1 VNQISLREQ
10 KEAAAVPL
18 SRELLIDGKDVPAAS
33 GRTTVDVNPY
43 TGEVYATVAAA
54 GPEDV
59 RRAVDAAEAAFPAW
73 AELAPFARR
82 AIFLKAADLLDARGE
97 QVAEIMA
104 HEAGGTRPWAYFNV
118 ALAAN
123 ILREAAAAITAPRGE
138 VLSAQ
143 EAGALGLAVREPLG
157 VVAAFAPW
165 NAPVILGVRAVAAP
179 LAAGNTVVVK
189 PSEDAPIAC
198 ALFVA
203 DVLREAGLP
212 DGVLNVVTNAREDA
226 AEIAEALI
234 GDERVRAVNFTGSTG
249 VGRAIGELAARHLTP
264 AVLEL
269 GGKNAV
275 IVLDDA
281 DVDYAVDAV
290 TFSVFMNAGQICM
303 SGDRILVHASL
314 AEEFTRKFTAKVA
327 SLRAGD
333 PAHPQTVIGPLV
345 STSAAQRVAGL
356 VQDAVAKGAEVLVG
370 GEPEGSV
377 HPATV
382 LTGVPKDAELY
393 YTESFGP
400 VCVLQTFTD
409 DDTAVSL
416 ANDTD
421 NGLTCGI
428 ITENATRGLAV
439 ARRIRT
445 GIVHI
450 NDQSVADEPHAPFG
464 GVKASGYGRFGG
476 RWGIEAFSNTRW
488 VTIATQHAHY
498 PF

>member
-1 VNQISLREQ
+1 MPITRDLF
-10 KEAAAVPL
+10 
-18 SRELLIDGKDVPAAS
+18 IGGKDVPAAS
-33 GRTTVDVNPY
+33 GRTEDVIDPY
-43 TGEVYATVAAA
+43 TSEVYATVAAA

-59 RRAVDAAEAAFPAW
+59 RRAVDAAEAAFPQW
-73 AELAPFARR
+73 AALAPFARR

-97 QVAEIMA
+97 QVAELMA
-104 HEAGGTRPWAYFNV
+104 REAGGTRPWAYFNV
-118 ALAAN
+118 MLAAN

-198 ALFVA
+198 GLLVA

-212 DGVLNVVTNAREDA
+212 DGVLNVVTNARADA
-226 AEIAEALI
+226 AEIAETLI
-234 GDERVRAVNFTGSTG
+234 ADERVRAVNFTGSTG
-249 VGRAIGELAARHLTP
+249 VGRIIGTHAASHLKP

-275 IVLDDA
+275 LVLADA

-303 SGDRILVHASL
+303 SGDRILVHESL
-314 AEEFTRKFTAKVA
+314 AEEFTAKFTAKVA
-327 SLRAGD
+327 SLKAGD
-333 PAHPQTVIGPLV
+333 PGDPHTVVGPLV
-345 STSAAQRVAGL
+345 TAQAAQRVAGL
-356 VQDAVAKGAEVLVG
+356 VKDAVAKGATVLTGG
-370 GEPEGSV
+370 GEPEGAV

-382 LTGVPKDAELY
+382 LTDVPKHADLY
-393 YTESFGP
+393 YAEAFGP
-400 VCVLQTFTD
+400 VCVIETFAD
-409 DDTAVSL
+409 DDTAVAV

-428 ITENATRGLAV
+428 ITENATHGLAV

-450 NDQSVADEPHAPFG
+450 NDQSVADEPQAPFG
-464 GVKASGYGRFGG
+464 GAKASGYGRFGG

-488 VTIATQHAHY
+488 VTIATQQAHY

>member
-1 VNQISLREQ
+1 MPIT
-10 KEAAAVPL
+10 
-18 SRELLIDGKDVPAAS
+18 RELFIGGKDEPAAS
-33 GRTTVDVNPY
+33 GRRAEDVNPY

-54 GPEDV
+54 GTEDV
-59 RRAVDAAEAAFPAW
+59 RRAVDAAEAAFPEW
-73 AELAPFARR
+73 AALAPFARR
-82 AIFLKAADLLDARGE
+82 AILLKAADLLDGKGD
-97 QVAEIMA
+97 QVAELMA
-104 HEAGGTRPWAYFNV
+104 HEAGGTRPWAHFNV
-118 ALAAN
+118 YLAAN
-123 ILREAAAAITAPRGE
+123 MLREAAAAVTAPRGE
-138 VLSAQ
+138 VLTSQ
-143 EAGALGLAVREPLG
+143 EQGALGLAVREPVG

-189 PSEDAPIAC
+189 ASEDAPIAC

-234 GDERVRAVNFTGSTG
+234 ADERVRAVNFTGSTN
-249 VGRAIGELAARHLTP
+249 VGRIIGEHAARHLKP

-269 GGKNAV
+269 GGKNSV

-303 SGDRILVHASL
+303 SGDRILVHESL
-314 AEEFTRKFTAKVA
+314 AEEFTRKFTAKTA
-327 SLRAGD
+327 SLQAGD
-333 PAHPQTVIGPLV
+333 PNHPHTVVGPLV
-345 STSAAQRVAGL
+345 AASAAQRVAAL
-356 VQDAVAKGAEVLVG
+356 VEDAVAKGAKVLTG
-370 GEPEGSV
+370 GGKPEGAV

-382 LTGVPKDAELY
+382 LTDVPKDAEIY
-393 YTESFGP
+393 HAEAFGP
-400 VCVLQTFTD
+400 VCVVETFLD
-409 DDTAVSL
+409 DAAAVAV
-416 ANDTD
+416 ANDTE

-428 ITENATRGLAV
+428 ITENATHGLAV
-439 ARRIRT
+439 ARGIRT

-450 NDQSVADEPHAPFG
+450 NDQSVADEPQAPFG
-464 GVKASGYGRFGG
+464 GFKASGYGRFGG

-488 VTIATQHAHY
+488 VTIATQQAHY

>member
-1 VNQISLREQ
+1 MPIT
-10 KEAAAVPL
+10 
-18 SRELLIDGKDVPAAS
+18 RELLIGGKDVPAAS
-33 GRTTVDVNPY
+33 GRTAEDLNPY

-59 RRAVDAAEAAFPAW
+59 RRAVDAADAAFEEW
-73 AELAPFARR
+73 AALAPFARR
-82 AIFLKAADLLDARGE
+82 AILLKAADLLEGKGD
-97 QVAEIMA
+97 QVAELMA
-104 HEAGGTRPWAYFNV
+104 GEAGGTRPWAYFNV

-123 ILREAAAAITAPRGE
+123 MLREAAAAVTAPRGE
-138 VLSAQ
+138 VLTAQ
-143 EAGALGLAVREPLG
+143 EQGALGLAVREPVG

-189 PSEDAPIAC
+189 ASEDAPLAC
-198 ALFVA
+198 GLFVA

-212 DGVLNVVTNAREDA
+212 DGVLNVITNDRADA

-234 GDERVRAVNFTGSTG
+234 ADERVRAVNFTGSTN
-249 VGRAIGELAARHLTP
+249 VGRIIGEHAARHLKP

-275 IVLDDA
+275 IVLADA

-303 SGDRILVHASL
+303 SGDRILVHESL
-314 AEEFTRKFTAKVA
+314 AEEFTRKFAAKTA
-327 SLRAGD
+327 SLPSGD
-333 PAHPQTVIGPLV
+333 PSDPHTVVGPLV
-345 STSAAQRVAGL
+345 AASAAQRVARL
-356 VQDAVAKGAEVLVG
+356 VEDAVAKGAKVLTGG
-370 GEPEGSV
+370 GEPDGAV

-382 LTGVPKDAELY
+382 LTDVPKDAELY
-393 YTESFGP
+393 HAEAFGP
-400 VCVLQTFTD
+400 VCVVETFAD
-409 DDTAVSL
+409 DAAAVAV

-428 ITENATRGLAV
+428 ITENATHGLAV
-439 ARRIRT
+439 ARRVRT

-450 NDQSVADEPHAPFG
+450 NDQSVADEPQAPFG
-464 GVKASGYGRFGG
+464 GFKASGYGRFGG

-488 VTIATQHAHY
+488 VTIATQQAHY

>member
-1 VNQISLREQ
+1 MTIARG
-10 KEAAAVPL
+10 
-18 SRELLIDGKDVPAAS
+18 LLIGGKDVPAAS
-33 GRTTVDVNPY
+33 GRTTQDVNPY
-43 TGEVYATVAAA
+43 TGQVYATVAAA

-59 RRAVDAAEAAFPAW
+59 KRAVDAADTAFEEWAA
-73 AELAPFARR
+73 LAPFARR
-82 AIFLKAADLLDARGE
+82 AVLLKAADLLDARGE
-97 QVAEIMA
+97 QVAGVMA
-104 HEAGGTRPWAYFNV
+104 QEAGGTRPWAYFNV

-123 ILREAAAAITAPRGE
+123 ILREAAAAVTAPRGE
-138 VLSAQ
+138 VLSTQ
-143 EAGALGLAVREPLG
+143 EQGALGLAVREPVG

-179 LAAGNTVVVK
+179 LAAGNSVVVK
-189 PSEDAPIAC
+189 ASEDAPIAC
-198 ALFVA
+198 ALLVA

-212 DGVLNVVTNAREDA
+212 DGVLNVVTNDRADA

-234 GDERVRAVNFTGSTG
+234 ADPRVRAVNFTGSTA
-249 VGRAIGELAARHLTP
+249 VGRVIGELAARHLKP

-275 IVLDDA
+275 LVLDDA

-303 SGDRILVHASL
+303 SGDRILVHESL
-314 AEEFTRKFTAKVA
+314 AAEFTRKFTAKVA

-333 PAHPQTVIGPLV
+333 PAHPQTVVGPLV
-345 STSAAQRVAGL
+345 SASAAQRVAGL
-356 VQDAVAKGAEVLVG
+356 VKDAVAKGAKVLVGG
-370 GEPEGSV
+370 GEPEGAV

-382 LTGVPKDAELY
+382 LTDVPEDADLY
-393 YTESFGP
+393 GTESFGP
-400 VCVLQTFTD
+400 LCVLRTFHGD
-409 DDTAVSL
+409 DEAVDA

-428 ITENATRGLAV
+428 ITDNATHGLRV
-439 ARRIRT
+439 ARRIHT
-445 GIVHI
+445 GIVHV
-450 NDQSVADEPHAPFG
+450 NDQSVADEPQAPFG
-464 GVKASGYGRFGG
+464 GIKASGYGRFGG

-488 VTIATQHAHY
+488 VTIATQQAHY

>member
-1 VNQISLREQ
+1 MAITRDLYVAGR
-10 KEAAAVPL
+10 
-18 SRELLIDGKDVPAAS
+18 DVPAAS
-33 GRTTVDVNPY
+33 GRTTDDINPF

-59 RRAVDAAEAAFPAW
+59 VRAVDAADSAFEEWAA
-73 AELAPFARR
+73 LAPFARR
-82 AIFLKAADLLDARGE
+82 AIFLRAAHLLDGRGTQVADL
-97 QVAEIMA
+97 MA
-104 HEAGGTRPWAYFNV
+104 QEAGGTRPWAFFNV
-118 ALAAN
+118 GLAAN

-143 EAGALGLAVREPLG
+143 EQGALGLAVREPLG

-189 PSEDAPIAC
+189 ASEDAPIAC
-198 ALFVA
+198 GLLVA

-212 DGVLNVVTNAREDA
+212 DGVLNVITNAREDA

-234 GDERVRAVNFTGSTG
+234 ADERVRAVNFTGSTA
-249 VGRAIGELAARHLTP
+249 VGRIIGELAARHLKP
-264 AVLEL
+264 SVLEL

-275 IVLDDA
+275 LVLDDA

-303 SGDRILVHASL
+303 SGDRILVHESL
-314 AEEFTRKFTAKVA
+314 AEEFTRKFTAKA
-327 SLRAGD
+327 DSLAAGD
-333 PAHPQTVIGPLV
+333 PGEPYTVVGPLV
-345 STSAAQRVAGL
+345 SAQAARRVADL
-356 VQDAVAKGAEVLVG
+356 VADAVAKGAKILVG
-370 GEPEGSV
+370 GGEPDGAV

-382 LTGVPKDAELY
+382 LTDVPRDADLY
-393 YTESFGP
+393 HAEAFGP
-400 VCVLQTFTD
+400 VCVMETFTD
-409 DDTAVSL
+409 DDTAVTL

-421 NGLTCGI
+421 SGLTCGI
-428 ITENATRGLAV
+428 ITENATHGLTV

-450 NDQSVADEPHAPFG
+450 NDQSVADEPQAPFG
-464 GVKASGYGRFGG
+464 GAKASGYGRFGG

-488 VTIATQHAHY
+488 VTIATQQAHY

>member
-1 VNQISLREQ
+1 MAITRD
-10 KEAAAVPL
+10 
-18 SRELLIDGKDVPAAS
+18 LLIGGKDVPAAS
-33 GRTTVDVNPY
+33 GRTTEDFEPY

-54 GPEDV
+54 GPQDV
-59 RRAVDAAEAAFPAW
+59 RRAVDAADAAFEDW
-73 AELAPFARR
+73 AALAPFARR
-82 AIFLKAADLLDARGE
+82 AVFFKAAELLEARGE

-104 HEAGGTRPWAYFNV
+104 REAGGTRPWALFNV
-118 ALAAN
+118 MLAAN

-138 VLSAQ
+138 VLTSQ
-143 EAGALGLAVREPLG
+143 KEGALSLAVREPLG

-198 ALFVA
+198 GLLVA
-203 DVLREAGLP
+203 DVFREAGLP
-212 DGVLNVVTNAREDA
+212 DGVLNVITNAPEDA

-234 GDERVRAVNFTGSTG
+234 SDERVRAVNFTGSTN
-249 VGRAIGELAARHLTP
+249 VGRIIGEHAARHLKP

-303 SGDRILVHASL
+303 SGDRILVHESL
-314 AEEFTRKFTAKVA
+314 AEEFAQKFTAKVA
-327 SLRAGD
+327 TLRAGD
-333 PAHPQTVIGPLV
+333 PGHPHTVVGPLV
-345 STSAAQRVAGL
+345 TASAAERIAAL
-356 VQDAVAKGAEVLVG
+356 VRDAVAKGATVLTG
-370 GEPEGSV
+370 GGRPEGAV

-382 LTGVPKDAELY
+382 LTDVPKDADLY
-393 YTESFGP
+393 YAESFGP
-400 VCVLQTFTD
+400 LCVLETFAED
-409 DDTAVSL
+409 DIAVKL

-421 NGLTCGI
+421 NGLSCGI
-428 ITENATRGLAV
+428 ITENATHGLAV

-450 NDQSVADEPHAPFG
+450 NDQSVADEPQVPFG

-488 VTIATQHAHY
+488 VTMSTQQAHY

>member
-1 VNQISLREQ
+1 MAITRDLYI
-10 KEAAAVPL
+10 A
-18 SRELLIDGKDVPAAS
+18 GKDVPAAS
-33 GRTTVDVNPY
+33 GRTTDDINPF

-59 RRAVDAAEAAFPAW
+59 VRAVDAADAAFEAW
-73 AELAPFARR
+73 AGLAPFARR
-82 AIFLKAADLLDARGE
+82 AIFLKAADLLDARGA
-97 QVAEIMA
+97 QVADLMA
-104 HEAGGTRPWAYFNV
+104 QEAGGTRPWAFFNV
-118 ALAAN
+118 MLAAN

-143 EAGALGLAVREPLG
+143 EQGALGLAVREPLG

-189 PSEDAPIAC
+189 ASEDAPIAC
-198 ALFVA
+198 GLLVA

-212 DGVLNVVTNAREDA
+212 DGVLNVITNAREDA
-226 AEIAEALI
+226 AEIAETLI
-234 GDERVRAVNFTGSTG
+234 ADERVRAVNFTGSTA
-249 VGRAIGELAARHLTP
+249 VGRIVGELAARHLKP

-275 IVLDDA
+275 LVLDDA

-303 SGDRILVHASL
+303 SGDRILVHESL
-314 AEEFTRKFTAKVA
+314 AEEFTRKFTAKVG
-327 SLRAGD
+327 SLPAGD
-333 PAHPQTVIGPLV
+333 PGEPYTVVGPLV
-345 STSAAQRVAGL
+345 SAQAARRVAGL
-356 VQDAVAKGAEVLVG
+356 VSDSVAKGAKVLVG
-370 GEPEGSV
+370 GGEPDGAV

-382 LTGVPKDAELY
+382 LTDVPRDATLY
-393 YTESFGP
+393 HAEAFGP
-400 VCVLQTFTD
+400 VCVIETFTD
-409 DDTAVSL
+409 DDTAVAL

-428 ITENATRGLAV
+428 ITENATHGLTV

-450 NDQSVADEPHAPFG
+450 NDQSVADEPQAPFG
-464 GVKASGYGRFGG
+464 GAKASGYGRFGG

-488 VTIATQHAHY
+488 LTIATQQAHF

>member
-1 VNQISLREQ
+1 MPIT
-10 KEAAAVPL
+10 
-18 SRELLIDGKDVPAAS
+18 RELFIGGKDVPAAS
-33 GRTTVDVNPY
+33 GRTTEDLNPY
-43 TGEVYATVAAA
+43 TGGVYATVAAA

-59 RRAVDAAEAAFPAW
+59 RRAVDAADAAFEEW
-73 AELAPFARR
+73 AALAPFARR

-97 QVAEIMA
+97 QVAELMA
-104 HEAGGTRPWAYFNV
+104 NEAGGTRPWAYFNV
-118 ALAAN
+118 SLAAN
-123 ILREAAAAITAPRGE
+123 MLREAAAAVTAPRGE

-143 EAGALGLAVREPLG
+143 EQGALGLAVREPLG

-189 PSEDAPIAC
+189 ASEDAPIAC
-198 ALFVA
+198 GLLIA

-234 GDERVRAVNFTGSTG
+234 ADERVRGVNFTGSTG
-249 VGRAIGELAARHLTP
+249 VGRIIGEQAARHLKP

-281 DVDYAVDAV
+281 DVDYAVDAAV
-290 TFSVFMNAGQICM
+290 FSVFMNAGQICM
-303 SGDRILVHASL
+303 SGDRILVHESL
-314 AEEFTRKFTAKVA
+314 AEEFTERFTAKVA
-327 SLRAGD
+327 SLPSGD
-333 PAHPQTVIGPLV
+333 PGDPHTVVGPLV
-345 STSAAQRVAGL
+345 AASSAQRVAGL
-356 VQDAVAKGAEVLVG
+356 VRDAVAKGAKVLVGG
-370 GEPEGSV
+370 GEPEGAV

-382 LTGVPKDAELY
+382 LTEVPKGADLYHAEA
-393 YTESFGP
+393 FGP
-400 VCVLQTFTD
+400 VCVVESFAD
-409 DDTAVSL
+409 DATAVTL
-416 ANDTD
+416 ANDTE

-428 ITENATRGLAV
+428 ITENATHGLAV

-445 GIVHI
+445 GIVHV

-464 GVKASGYGRFGG
+464 GAKASGYGRFGG

-488 VTIATQHAHY
+488 VTIATQQAHY

>member
-1 VNQISLREQ
+1 MAIT
-10 KEAAAVPL
+10 
-18 SRELLIDGKDVPAAS
+18 RELLIGGKDVPAAS
-33 GRTTVDVNPY
+33 GRTAEDVDPY

-54 GPEDV
+54 GPRDV
-59 RRAVDAAEAAFPAW
+59 TRAVDAADAAFGSW
-73 AELAPFARR
+73 AALAPFARR
-82 AIFLKAADLLDARGE
+82 AIFLRAADLLDAKGDE
-97 QVAEIMA
+97 VAELMA
-104 HEAGGTRPWAYFNV
+104 REAGATRPWAHFNA

-143 EAGALGLAVREPLG
+143 EEGVLGLAVREPLG

-189 PSEDAPIAC
+189 ASEDAPIAC
-198 ALFVA
+198 ALLVA

-212 DGVLNVVTNAREDA
+212 AGVLNVITNAREDA
-226 AEIAEALI
+226 AEIAETLI
-234 GDERVRAVNFTGSTG
+234 ADPRVRAVNFTGSTD
-249 VGRAIGELAARHLTP
+249 VGRIIGTHAATHLKP

-275 IVLDDA
+275 LVLDDA

-290 TFSVFMNAGQICM
+290 TFGVFMNSGQICM
-303 SGDRILVHASL
+303 SGDRVLVHESV

-327 SLRAGD
+327 SLKAGD
-333 PAHPQTVIGPLV
+333 PGHPHTVLGPLV
-345 STSAAQRVAGL
+345 SASAARRVAAL
-356 VQDAVAKGAEVLVG
+356 VEDAVSKG
-370 GEPEGSV
+370 
-377 HPATV
+377 ATV
-382 LTGVPKDAELY
+382 LTGAGEPEGAVHRATVLTDVPKEAELY
-393 YTESFGP
+393 YAEAFGP
-400 VCVLQTFTD
+400 VCVIETFTD
-409 DDTAVSL
+409 DDSAVAA

-421 NGLTCGI
+421 NGLTCGV
-428 ITENATRGLAV
+428 ITENATHGLAV
-439 ARRIRT
+439 ARRVRT

-476 RWGIEAFSNTRW
+476 RWGIEAFSSTRW
-488 VTIATQHAHY
+488 VTLATQQARY

>member
-1 VNQISLREQ
+1 MAIARD
-10 KEAAAVPL
+10 
-18 SRELLIDGKDVPAAS
+18 LLIGGKDVPATS
-33 GRTTVDVNPY
+33 GRTAEDLDPY

-59 RRAVDAAEAAFPAW
+59 RRAVDAADAAFEEW
-73 AELAPFARR
+73 AALAPFARR
-82 AIFLKAADLLDARGE
+82 AIFFKAADLLEGRGE

-104 HEAGGTRPWAYFNV
+104 REAGGTRPWALFNV
-118 ALAAN
+118 MLAAN

-138 VLSAQ
+138 VLSSQ
-143 EAGALGLAVREPLG
+143 EQGALGLAVREPLG

-198 ALFVA
+198 GLLVA
-203 DVLREAGLP
+203 DVFREAGLP
-212 DGVLNVVTNAREDA
+212 DGVLNVVTNDRADA
-226 AEIAEALI
+226 AEIAEALVS
-234 GDERVRAVNFTGSTG
+234 DPRVRAVNFTGSTG
-249 VGRAIGELAARHLTP
+249 VGRIISEHAGRHLKP

-290 TFSVFMNAGQICM
+290 TFSVFMNSGQICM
-303 SGDRILVHASL
+303 SGDRILVHESL
-314 AEEFTRKFTAKVA
+314 AEEFAQKFTAKVS
-327 SLRAGD
+327 SLQSGD
-333 PAHPQTVIGPLV
+333 PNDPHTVVGPLV
-345 STSAAQRVAGL
+345 SASAAERIAAL
-356 VQDAVAKGAEVLVG
+356 VKDAVAKGATVLTG
-370 GEPEGSV
+370 GGRPEGAV

-382 LTGVPKDAELY
+382 LTNVPKDADLY

-400 VCVLQTFTD
+400 LCVLETFAA
-409 DDTAVSL
+409 DDTAVEI

-428 ITENATRGLAV
+428 ITENATHGLAV

-450 NDQSVADEPHAPFG
+450 NDQSVADEPQAPFG

-488 VTIATQHAHY
+488 VTIATQQAHY

>member
-1 VNQISLREQ
+1 MPIT
-10 KEAAAVPL
+10 
-18 SRELLIDGKDVPAAS
+18 RELFIGGKDVPAAS
-33 GRTTVDVNPY
+33 GRTTEDVNPY

-59 RRAVDAAEAAFPAW
+59 RRAVDAADAAFEEW
-73 AELAPFARR
+73 AALAPFARR
-82 AIFLKAADLLDARGE
+82 AIFLKAADLLDARGD
-97 QVAEIMA
+97 QVAELMA
-104 HEAGGTRPWAYFNV
+104 NEAGGTRPWAYFNV

-123 ILREAAAAITAPRGE
+123 MLREAAAAVTAPRGE
-138 VLSAQ
+138 VLNAQ
-143 EAGALGLAVREPLG
+143 AQGALGLAVREPLG

-198 ALFVA
+198 GLLVA

-226 AEIAEALI
+226 AEVAEALVA
-234 GDERVRAVNFTGSTG
+234 DPRVRGVNFTGSTP
-249 VGRAIGELAARHLTP
+249 VGRIIGEHAARHLKP

-281 DVDYAVDAV
+281 DVEYAVNAAV
-290 TFSVFMNAGQICM
+290 FSVFMNAGQICM
-303 SGDRILVHASL
+303 SGDRILVHESL
-314 AEEFTRKFTAKVA
+314 AAEFTERFTTKVA
-327 SLRAGD
+327 SLQSGD
-333 PAHPQTVIGPLV
+333 PGDPHTVVGPLV
-345 STSAAQRVAGL
+345 AASSAQRVAGL
-356 VQDAVAKGAEVLVG
+356 VRDAVAKGAKVLVGG
-370 GEPEGSV
+370 GEPEGAV

-382 LTGVPKDAELY
+382 LTEVPKEADLYHAEA
-393 YTESFGP
+393 FGP
-400 VCVLQTFTD
+400 VCVVESFAD
-409 DDTAVSL
+409 DATAVTL
-416 ANDTD
+416 ANDTE

-428 ITENATRGLAV
+428 ITENATHGLAV

-445 GIVHI
+445 GIVHV

-464 GVKASGYGRFGG
+464 GAKASGYGRFGG

-488 VTIATQHAHY
+488 VTIATQQAHY

>member
-1 VNQISLREQ
+1 M
-10 KEAAAVPL
+10 PL
-18 SRELLIDGKDVPAAS
+18 TRELLIGGKDVPAAS
-33 GRTTVDVNPY
+33 ARTTVDVNPY
-43 TGEVYATVAAA
+43 TGEVYATLAAA

-59 RRAVDAAEAAFPAW
+59 RRAVDAADAAFEDW
-73 AELAPFARR
+73 AALAPFARR

-97 QVAEIMA
+97 QVAETMA
-104 HEAGGTRPWAYFNV
+104 HEAGATRPWAYFNV
-118 ALAAN
+118 SLAAN

-143 EAGALGLAVREPLG
+143 EEGALGLAVREPLG

-198 ALFVA
+198 GLLIA
-203 DVLREAGLP
+203 DLLREAGLP

-234 GDERVRAVNFTGSTG
+234 GDDRVRAVNFTGSTG
-249 VGRAIGELAARHLTP
+249 VGRIIGELAARHLKP

-275 IVLDDA
+275 LVLNDA
-281 DVDYAVDAV
+281 DVDHAVDAA
-290 TFSVFMNAGQICM
+290 TFSVFMNSGQICM
-303 SGDRILVHASL
+303 SGDRILVHESL
-314 AEEFTRKFTAKVA
+314 AEEFTEKFVQKVA

-333 PAHPQTVIGPLV
+333 PAHPRTVVGPLI
-345 STSAAQRVAGL
+345 SARSAQRLAAL
-356 VQDAVAKGAEVLVG
+356 VKDAVAKGADVLTG
-370 GEPEGSV
+370 GEPEGAV
-377 HPATV
+377 YPATV

-393 YTESFGP
+393 FTESFGP
-400 VCVLQTFTD
+400 VCVLETFTD
-409 DDTAVSL
+409 DDTAVAL
-416 ANDTD
+416 ANDTE

-428 ITENATRGLAV
+428 ITENATHGLAV
-439 ARRIRT
+439 ARRVRT

-450 NDQSVADEPHAPFG
+450 NDQSVADEPQAPFG

-488 VTIATQHAHY
+488 VTLATRHAHY

>member
-1 VNQISLREQ
+1 MAIARD
-10 KEAAAVPL
+10 
-18 SRELLIDGKDVPAAS
+18 LLIGGKDVPATS
-33 GRTTVDVNPY
+33 GRTAEDLDPY

-59 RRAVDAAEAAFPAW
+59 RRAVDAADAAFEEW
-73 AELAPFARR
+73 AALAPFARR
-82 AIFLKAADLLDARGE
+82 AIFFKAADLLEGRGE

-104 HEAGGTRPWAYFNV
+104 REAGGTRPWALFNV
-118 ALAAN
+118 MLAAN

-138 VLSAQ
+138 VLSSQ
-143 EAGALGLAVREPLG
+143 QQGALGLAVREPLG

-198 ALFVA
+198 GLLVA
-203 DVLREAGLP
+203 DVFREAGLP
-212 DGVLNVVTNAREDA
+212 DGVLNVVTNDRADA
-226 AEIAEALI
+226 AEIAEALVS
-234 GDERVRAVNFTGSTG
+234 DPRVRAVNFTGSTG
-249 VGRAIGELAARHLTP
+249 VGRIIGELSARHLKP

-303 SGDRILVHASL
+303 SGDRILVHESL
-314 AEEFTRKFTAKVA
+314 AEEFAQKFTAKV
-327 SLRAGD
+327 STLQSGD
-333 PAHPQTVIGPLV
+333 PNDPHTVVGPLV
-345 STSAAQRVAGL
+345 SASAAERIAAL
-356 VQDAVAKGAEVLVG
+356 VKDAVAKGATVLTG
-370 GEPEGSV
+370 GGQPEGAV

-382 LTGVPKDAELY
+382 LTNVPKDADLY

-400 VCVLQTFTD
+400 LCVLETFAA
-409 DDTAVSL
+409 DDTAVEI

-428 ITENATRGLAV
+428 ITENATHGLAV

-450 NDQSVADEPHAPFG
+450 NDQSVADEPQAPFG

-488 VTIATQHAHY
+488 LTIATQQAHY